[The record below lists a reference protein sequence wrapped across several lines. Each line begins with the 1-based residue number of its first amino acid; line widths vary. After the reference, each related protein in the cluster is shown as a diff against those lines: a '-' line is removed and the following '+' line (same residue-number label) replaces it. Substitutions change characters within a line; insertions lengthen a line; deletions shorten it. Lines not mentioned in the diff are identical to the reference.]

1 MIIYKLTSSSE
12 LSKYNDI
19 ELYFDT
25 IENAEKMIRKLLPQS
40 EHSKIEENPNKR
52 LNDFS
57 HFYYEDET
65 YELGYMYYLV
75 ETISIITEVE
85 D

>member
-1 MIIYKLTSSSE
+1 MIIYKLTSNAE
-12 LSKYNDI
+12 LNKYNNI
-19 ELYFDT
+19 EMYFDT

-40 EHSKIEENPNKR
+40 EHSKIEENPNKI
-52 LNDFS
+52 S
-57 HFYYEDET
+57 HFYYEGET
-65 YELGYMYYLV
+65 HELGYMYYLV